1 MSKIIVRR
9 QEYANNGTHANEI
22 EAVVK
27 ENLIANTLS
36 SATDVAPSVGLLKST
51 TDAINNSSVFKQG
64 DVLNLTVP
72 TGGRIQLAGRLGWAR
87 ARVLV
92 TIPLDKEITHLTSVS
107 ISGNNP
113 IVYAPNEFRTCELS
127 VNYASYVRNLL
138 FIYFDITPETAWTV
152 TTDCMANLE
161 IIYGTTITINF

>member
-36 SATDVAPSVGLLKST
+36 SATDIAPSVGLLKSVSDGLT
-51 TDAINNSSVFKQG
+51 YKQG
-64 DVLNLTVP
+64 DTLIIQP
-72 TGGRIQLAGRLGWAR
+72 TYKLHFAGRLGWGR
-87 ARVLV
+87 TRFLY

-107 ISGNNP
+107 VSSGSDFS
-113 IVYAPNEFRTCELS
+113 VFADGEFRVCTMTLYSSYFSKNYLELAFALTP
-127 VNYASYVRNLL
+127 AS
-138 FIYFDITPETAWTV
+138 AWSSTSD
-152 TTDCMANLE
+152 TMAVLE
-161 IIYGTTITINF
+161 MASSGTLTINF